1 MSTKETEHQVLG
13 ELVADLIKERR
24 ATRRMRY
31 IKYGLFAVI
40 AVALDI
46 AVFSSATGQFGGD
59 DSKTKKSLPQLTFTV
74 KFLKEGKQAPR

>member
-1 MSTKETEHQVLG
+1 MSTKEREHQVLG

-40 AVALDI
+40 AVGLDI
-46 AVFSSATGQFGGD
+46 AMFSSEIGRA
-59 DSKTKKSLPQLTFTV
+59 SCRERVYVLV
-74 KFLKEGKQAPR
+74 